1 MGPIK
6 ALISFLGRA
15 LLASLFLASAG
26 MNHIPKFEEVTT
38 AMANKGVPEARN
50 VHYAAIGC
58 MLVGG
63 TLLLVGLFGR
73 VGAFLLAGFLIGAT
87 YYMHNFW
94 TMEAGPAR
102 DAEMFHLMTNATIL
116 GGLLFVL
123 ANGSGAGAIDRQ
135 RVVVTAAE

>member
-6 ALISFLGRA
+6 ALVSFLGRA

-26 MNHIPKFEEVTT
+26 MNHIKDFENVT
-38 AMANKGVPEARN
+38 AGMAAKGVPEARY

-58 MLVGG
+58 MIVGG
-63 TLLLVGLFGR
+63 VLLLLGFFGR
-73 VGAFLLAGFLIGAT
+73 FGAFLLAGFLIGAT

-94 TMEAGPAR
+94 TMEGDAMK
-102 DAEMFHLMTNATIL
+102 AEMFHAMTNATIL

-135 RVVVTAAE
+135 KVTMSVQ